1 MRELESR
8 LLCLCQGS
16 NPYSEESEM
25 IRWMAAGTAALFRP
39 VASSSEYI
47 YARFDIAAQR
57 DLGSA

>member
-1 MRELESR
+1 
-8 LLCLCQGS
+8 
-16 NPYSEESEM
+16 M

-39 VASSSEYI
+39 VASSSECI